1 MADCFHLPDDVI
13 YMILLRLPAKT
24 LWRFRILSKEWNKTI
39 IRNRAFAKEN
49 MLMHSGNNTST
60 SNVLLMC
67 TSAGYL
73 YRCVI
78 ESNFDRE
85 VRRVMNVKVDLPF
98 KKYIDHETSKNKYH
112 WCGLSSSCHGLLCL
126 IYHCNDRAILF
137 VWNPLTN
144 HYKEIPWPEEHVT
157 EQDAKGAFVGFGY
170 DHILNDYKIV
180 VSVCVE
186 NLQLIQVHVMTL
198 STNVWRS
205 IDEAPWQ
212 HLIKGSKRL
221 DSKPVFCQGFL
232 YWLGRDK
239 RDYCQVLMEFNLV
252 EEKLMVKYMR
262 GGDGNETGY
271 VYGSSRE
278 LAAKLGRYK
287 GSPCYYLYQT
297 GSIPKDRYGS
307 MLSLW
312 TIKVAGRER
321 YWDNSKHYVSAPTV
335 GTTLAE
341 PVGFVSD
348 GDMLLMTIDNGHG
361 LAAYFRNKCELVEL
375 KLSEQVEQNVQDA
388 LYLEMESLISPC

>member
-24 LWRFRILSKEWNKTI
+24 LLRFRCLSKEWNKTI
-39 IRNRAFAKEN
+39 IKNRAFAKEH
-49 MLMHSGNNTST
+49 MLMQSGNNTST
-60 SNVLLMC
+60 SNVLFMC
-67 TSAGYL
+67 TSAGYS

-98 KKYIDHETSKNKYH
+98 KKYIDETTSKNTHH

-144 HYKEIPWPEEHVT
+144 HYKEITWPEEHVT

-180 VSVCVE
+180 VSVYVE

-205 IDEAPWQ
+205 VDAAPWQ
-212 HLIKGSKRL
+212 HLFKDECL
-221 DSKPVFCQGFL
+221 DSKPLFDWRIFC
-232 YWLGRDK
+232 WLGVDK
-239 RDYCQVLMEFNLV
+239 RNNCHVLMKFNLV
-252 EEKLMVKYMR
+252 EEKLTVIYIR
-262 GGDGNETGY
+262 GRDINYPG
-271 VYGSSRE
+271 
-278 LAAKLGRYK
+278 LASKLGQYK
-287 GSPCYYLYQT
+287 GLPCYYIYQT
-297 GSIPKDRYGS
+297 GSIPIMDRYG
-307 MLSLW
+307 MLSVYAPGPK
-312 TIKVAGRER
+312 IAAGQKRRWQKFINEH
-321 YWDNSKHYVSAPTV
+321 DVPAPTI

-341 PVGFVSD
+341 PIGFVTD
-348 GDMLLMTIDNGHG
+348 GDMLLMSVDNGRG
-361 LAAYFRNKCELVEL
+361 LAAYFRNKCELLEL
-375 KLSEQVEQNVQDA
+375 NLSELIEQNVQDVC
-388 LYLEMESLISPC
+388 YLAMESLINPC